1 VKITPQ
7 HDLSWYIKWTAS
19 ILLLIAMSLT
29 SVGNSEPWNL
39 LLHLIGVLGW
49 LYVGILW
56 HDRALIFINSIASF
70 IFLSGLLRWY
80 FNVV

>member
-1 VKITPQ
+1 MKITPQ

-19 ILLLIAMSLT
+19 VLLLIAMSLT

>member
-1 VKITPQ
+1 MKITPQ

>member
-1 VKITPQ
+1 MKIAPQ

-39 LLHLIGVLGW
+39 ILHLIGVLGW

>member
-80 FNVV
+80 FNVM

>member
-1 VKITPQ
+1 MKITPQ

-19 ILLLIAMSLT
+19 VLLLIAMSLT
-29 SVGNSEPWNL
+29 SVGNLEPWNL

-70 IFLSGLLRWY
+70 IFLSGILRWY
-80 FNVV
+80 VG

>member
-1 VKITPQ
+1 MKITPQ

-39 LLHLIGVLGW
+39 ILHLIGVLGW

>member
-1 VKITPQ
+1 MKITPQ
-7 HDLSWYIKWTAS
+7 HDLSWYVKWSAS
-19 ILLLIAMSLT
+19 VILLIAMSLT
-29 SVGNSEPWNL
+29 SVGNLEPWNL

-70 IFLSGLLRWY
+70 IFLSGILRWY
-80 FNVV
+80 VGQ

>member
-1 VKITPQ
+1 MKITPQ

-39 LLHLIGVLGW
+39 ILHLIGVLGW

-70 IFLSGLLRWY
+70 IFLSGLLSWY

>member
-1 VKITPQ
+1 MKITPQ

-80 FNVV
+80 FNVM

>member
-1 VKITPQ
+1 MKITPQ

-19 ILLLIAMSLT
+19 VLLLIAMSLT

-70 IFLSGLLRWY
+70 IFLSGILRWH
-80 FNVV
+80 VG

>member
-39 LLHLIGVLGW
+39 ILHLIGVLGW